1 MLTTPEVLKRL
12 QEEAKTLQAKKEKL
26 PKKHRKVLVDVMN
39 INDQEE
45 QDSNEIKED
54 TVVFMRCV

>member
-12 QEEAKTLQAKKEKL
+12 QEEAKTRQAKKEKL